1 MRFLMMVKADAD
13 YEAGRP
19 PDPRVMA
26 AVAQHAG
33 KMAAKGIL
41 LEQGGLLPSRFGAMV
56 EVANGTV
63 NVTDGPFTETKELVG
78 GYAILKADSLEH
90 AVVLG
95 REFMQLHADV
105 LGPSYQGRMEIRQL
119 FDGPMPE
126 QPAATAGAGRA
137 AGRVG

>member
-1 MRFLMMVKADAD
+1 
-13 YEAGRP
+13 
-19 PDPRVMA
+19 
-26 AVAQHAG
+26 
-33 KMAAKGIL
+33 
-41 LEQGGLLPSRFGAMV
+41 MV

-90 AVVLG
+90 AVELG

-105 LGPSYQGRMEIRQL
+105 LGPSDQGRMEIRQL

-126 QPAATAGAGRA
+126 QPAASAGAGRA